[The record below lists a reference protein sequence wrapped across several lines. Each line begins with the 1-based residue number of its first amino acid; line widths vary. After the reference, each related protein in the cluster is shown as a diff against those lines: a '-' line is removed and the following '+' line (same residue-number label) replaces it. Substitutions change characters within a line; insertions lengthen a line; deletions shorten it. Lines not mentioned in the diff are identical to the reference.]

1 MNNEIT
7 LLNRL
12 ANSDMLEIDGLHAWQ
27 FELDAGALRVECV
40 DGRTQRRWQ
49 FSAEQVLA
57 ARFDGDKGAWTIHDD
72 QARTAWCAWK
82 PSAAATTTMTT
93 SRTRPPTTTASTGA
107 EASAHHVADVTHR
120 DFATVGVAR
129 LAAGE
134 DMEVPAPTRTS
145 PPGSSR
151 VSSPSVT

>member
-1 MNNEIT
+1 MSNEIT

-27 FELDAGALRVECV
+27 FELDAGALLVECV

-72 QARTAWCAWK
+72 QGPHSLVCMEAFSGSNDDDDDE
-82 PSAAATTTMTT
+82 PDEAANDDGID
-93 SRTRPPTTTASTGA
+93 RG
-107 EASAHHVADVTHR
+107 
-120 DFATVGVAR
+120 
-129 LAAGE
+129 
-134 DMEVPAPTRTS
+134 
-145 PPGSSR
+145 
-151 VSSPSVT
+151 